1 VASLDGMSSLRERA
15 SDTLLRVGTDN
26 SLDRADLARA
36 LAAVPAG
43 TPGHLGATGA
53 VATAGWADAVMLWLS
68 WRLRP
73 RRITAAR

>member
-1 VASLDGMSSLRERA
+1 MANLRERA

-26 SLDRADLARA
+26 SLDRVELTRA
-36 LAAVPAG
+36 LATVPAG

-53 VATAGWADAVMLWLS
+53 VAAAGWLDAVVLWLS

>member
-1 VASLDGMSSLRERA
+1 MPTLRERA

-26 SLDRADLARA
+26 ALDRVELTRA
-36 LAAVPAG
+36 LEAVPAS
-43 TPGHLGATGA
+43 TPGHFGATGA
-53 VATAGWADAVMLWLS
+53 VAAAGWVDAVVLWLS